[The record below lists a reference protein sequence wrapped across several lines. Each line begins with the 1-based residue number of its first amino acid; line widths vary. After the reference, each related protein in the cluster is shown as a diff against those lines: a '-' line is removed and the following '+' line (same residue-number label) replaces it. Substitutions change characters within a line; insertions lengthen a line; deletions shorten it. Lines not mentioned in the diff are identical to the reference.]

1 MVFSKLKAGM
11 LVAAS
16 LAFIPGTQANEWRGF
31 YLGANL
37 GGSIVLDTYSFTNGL
52 NGANNFEVS
61 GSGRNSSYS
70 GSLGVSGGYSHLV
83 TNSLLLGGELFI
95 DGYLGSRQ
103 SSFKT
108 ERVVVKAQRVGPAY
122 GFLARAGFVAYP
134 KILVYAGVGGKFSKF
149 TYKIITDVS
158 GVNGHPE
165 ASLTKRTFKPLVEV
179 GLEGMLNTR
188 VGWRA
193 SYNCAFGRSA
203 TMGKESFPANHVLN
217 QNGDNPSAKFS
228 STEHGFKLGAFYRF

>member
-11 LVAAS
+11 LVVSS
-16 LAFIPGTQANEWRGF
+16 LAFLPGVQANEWQGF
-31 YLGANL
+31 SLGMNL
-37 GGSIVLDTYSFTNGL
+37 GGAIVLDTYSFTNGV
-52 NGANNFEVS
+52 NGANIGEVS

-70 GSLGVSGGYSHLV
+70 GSLGISGGYSHLV
-83 TNSLLLGGELFI
+83 TGNLLLGGELFM

-103 SSFKT
+103 SSLKT
-108 ERVVVKAQRVGPAY
+108 ERVVIKARRVGPAY
-122 GFLARAGFVAYP
+122 GFLARAGLVAYP

-158 GVNGHPE
+158 GVNRHPE
-165 ASLTKRTFKPLVEV
+165 ASLTKRTLKPLIEV

-193 SYNCAFGRSA
+193 SYNCAFGRS
-203 TMGKESFPANHVLN
+203 TNMGKESFPAGHVLN
-217 QNGDNPSAKFS
+217 QNGDTPSAKFS